1 VTVTDASVRKAM
13 KTAFERLK
21 LALEPSGA
29 ASLAAVLDGKADVR
43 GKTVVIIASGGNVA
57 LADFMKHVENA

>member
-1 VTVTDASVRKAM
+1 M

-21 LALEPSGA
+21 VALEPSGA
-29 ASLAAVLDGKADVR
+29 ASLAAVLAGKADVK
-43 GKTVVIIASGGNVA
+43 GKTVIVVASGGNVA